1 MAGMATTPEPGEP
14 RRRLDRPPGE
24 RYATPAE
31 PPVPTALER
40 LRVPLAVIV
49 VGVLAIVLLG
59 GPLTRTVELVVLSAI
74 VGLLNGLTVRPP
86 LRAAVVALATIAL
99 GLLGVWL
106 FARWEGGVLGPLEY
120 LIEVEGIL
128 LPIQLLVAPAVAAA
142 ASK

>member
-49 VGVLAIVLLG
+49 FGVLAIVLLG

-74 VGLLNGLTVRPP
+74 VGLLVGLTVRPP